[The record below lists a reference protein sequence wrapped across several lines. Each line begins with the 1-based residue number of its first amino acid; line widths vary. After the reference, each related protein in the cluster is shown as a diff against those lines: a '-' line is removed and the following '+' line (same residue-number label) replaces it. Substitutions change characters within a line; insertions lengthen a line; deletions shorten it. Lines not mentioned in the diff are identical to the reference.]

1 MLLARPA
8 RPGATVM
15 QPEGCFSVFLQLTSL
30 FFEHANPQRNFVQ
43 NYNSVAIAL
52 QDLVTTGRL
61 KPDASQSFAARVL
74 NALQSSIKQ
83 CEPDKH
89 HAESGTPLDSR
100 EGNHNQQQPV
110 GLTYP
115 RGAYLWGTIGS
126 GKTMLLDLFCSSFS
140 DADQQQF
147 GLSRLH
153 FHEFMLKIHSRL
165 HSLQES
171 LPRIQGRS
179 QFGLP
184 VYRQAIIRPLW
195 QISAV
200 KVFHTTLLI
209 QRNNLLRYTFDL
221 VRLTLQICTAERT
234 SCGHCCSGHCQRHQD
249 IMFG

>member
-1 MLLARPA
+1 MILAPLARS
-8 RPGATVM
+8 GSTVR
-15 QPEGCFSVFLQLTSL
+15 QPEGCFSVWPQLTSL
-30 FFEHANPQRNFVQ
+30 FCAHASHQRNFVQ
-43 NYNSVAIAL
+43 NYNSVATAL

-61 KPDASQSFAARVL
+61 KPDASQSLAARVL

-83 CEPDKH
+83 CEPGKN
-89 HAESGTPLDSR
+89 HAESGTPLDPR
-100 EGNHNQQQPV
+100 EGNHNQQQQPI

-153 FHEFMLKIHSRL
+153 FHEFMLKIHSQL
-165 HSLQES
+165 HNLQES
-171 LPRIQGRS
+171 LPRVRGRS

-184 VYRQAIIRPLW
+184 VYRQAIIKPLW

-200 KVFHTTLLI
+200 KVLHAVFHTTLLDTT
-209 QRNNLLRYTFDL
+209 QYL
-221 VRLTLQICTAERT
+221 A
-234 SCGHCCSGHCQRHQD
+234 
-249 IMFG
+249 

>member
-1 MLLARPA
+1 MILAPLARS
-8 RPGATVM
+8 GSTVR
-15 QPEGCFSVFLQLTSL
+15 QPEGCFSVWPQLTSL
-30 FFEHANPQRNFVQ
+30 FCAHASHQRNFVQ
-43 NYNSVAIAL
+43 NYNSVATAL

-61 KPDASQSFAARVL
+61 KPDASQSLAARVL

-83 CEPDKH
+83 CEPGKN
-89 HAESGTPLDSR
+89 HAESGTPLDPR
-100 EGNHNQQQPV
+100 EGNHNQQQPI

-153 FHEFMLKIHSRL
+153 FHEFMLKIHSQL
-165 HSLQES
+165 HNLQES
-171 LPRIQGRS
+171 LPRIRGRS

-184 VYRQAIIRPLW
+184 VYRQAIIKPLW

-200 KVFHTTLLI
+200 KVLHAVFHTTLLDTT
-209 QRNNLLRYTFDL
+209 QYL
-221 VRLTLQICTAERT
+221 A
-234 SCGHCCSGHCQRHQD
+234 
-249 IMFG
+249 